1 MIKKDKIYELKIE
14 EDDEISGI
22 DSISLVDEPAIEINW
37 MYFNKTKQEDFHI
50 PDGEDE
56 VYLEKLMK
64 YGQSEEEFLS
74 EGWEFVK
81 VIENGKDNFYSTS
94 PNDDSRLDT
103 DYYRVRF
110 KYDLS
115 PNIAQNPVISTTR
128 NFCKTLIQQN
138 RVWRNEDIEAIT
150 NDFGDSARM
159 WRGGFNC
166 RHRWFQVLYK
176 RTGDIINKSSVNKDK
191 ITGPEGVPIEGTPD
205 FAQPVTVTNKTLGNP
220 SPSTVRNLGLSKDKF
235 AKISID
241 YDDTLSTQRGKD
253 LARRLMNEGND
264 LYIVTRRYSTES
276 YDVYR
281 IAEQLGIPRDK
292 VHFTQGRMK
301 WQKLKELGIQRHID
315 NNPDEIADINKN
327 APLIRADKFEI
338 VAPNVNVYGYHTR
351 YFQICPGAQAT
362 FEHLISMDND
372 EDTIGM
378 IRSAAQVADNVFRIE
393 DEVIKSESAT
403 QHQYDEAVLLV
414 DDFKD
419 IINEIDK
426 ISGMVHDVSYM
437 DGHIDKIKEYLKE
450 DMGYDNN
457 LPSFVDE
464 GIRKKKKK
472 QNMESYSDYPESV
485 KNNAKAV
492 LKYVEENGW
501 GDCGTDVGK
510 QRANQLA
517 NGEPISEE
525 TIQRMYSYLSRH
537 KVDLESSKGY
547 DDGCGKLMYDSWGGL
562 SALSWAESKINSFE
576 KEQMSRQKFATDEE
590 KRIIIGPAMVPDLK
604 IFRKDRE
611 GNPYHVF
618 FSAETIKMI
627 AEKYMRNKYI
637 DNNDE
642 NHNGTAVKDV
652 YVIESWIKED
662 QQDKSNK
669 YGYEDLP
676 IGTWFVSMKV
686 KNDEVWKKVKSGD
699 LAGFS
704 VSGWFS
710 EEAMFAREEIFLQKV
725 VEILK
730 KY

>member
-1 MIKKDKIYELKIE
+1 MIKKDKVYELKIE
-14 EDDEISGI
+14 EDDDLSGI
-22 DSISLVDEPAIEINW
+22 DSISLVDEPAIEVNW
-37 MYFNKTKQEDFHI
+37 MFFNKVKQEDFHI

-56 VYLEKLMK
+56 LYLEKLMK
-64 YGQSEEEFLS
+64 YGQSEEEFLA

-81 VIENGKDNFYSTS
+81 VIENEKDQFYSTN

-115 PNIAQNPVISTTR
+115 PNISQSAIIPTTR

-166 RHRWFQVLYK
+166 RHRWFQILYK

-191 ITGPEGVPIEGTPD
+191 ITGPLGVPLPSTPD
-205 FAQPVTVTNKTLGNP
+205 FVQPNTVTNKTLGNP
-220 SPSTVRNLGLSKDKF
+220 SPSTIRNLGLSKENF

-253 LARRLMNEGND
+253 LARRLMNEGNEVI
-264 LYIVTRRYSTES
+264 IVTRRRKMDGQS
-276 YDVYR
+276 VYR
-281 IAEQLGIPRDK
+281 VAEELGIPRDK
-292 VHFTQGRMK
+292 VFFTEGQLK
-301 WQKLKELGIQRHID
+301 WRKLKELRVQRHID
-315 NNPDEIADINKN
+315 NSPDEIDAIKKN
-327 APLIRADKFEI
+327 APLIRADKFD
-338 VAPNVNVYGYHTR
+338 Y
-351 YFQICPGAQAT
+351 
-362 FEHLISMDND
+362 
-372 EDTIGM
+372 
-378 IRSAAQVADNVFRIE
+378 
-393 DEVIKSESAT
+393 
-403 QHQYDEAVLLV
+403 
-414 DDFKD
+414 
-419 IINEIDK
+419 
-426 ISGMVHDVSYM
+426 DVSGIGGFE
-437 DGHIDKIKEYLKE
+437 DPNIK
-450 DMGYDNN
+450 
-457 LPSFVDE
+457 
-464 GIRKKKKK
+464 KKKKK

-492 LKYVEENGW
+492 LKWVDENGW

-537 KVDLESSKGY
+537 KVDLESSKSY

-562 SALSWAESKINSFE
+562 SALSWAESKVNSFG
-576 KEQMSRQKFATDEE
+576 KNDMSLQKFAIDSEE
-590 KRIIIGPAMVPDLK
+590 KRIVIGPAMVPDLK
-604 IFRKDRE
+604 IYRKDKE
-611 GNPYHVF
+611 GNPYHVY
-618 FSAETIKMI
+618 FSAETIRMI

-642 NHNGTAVKDV
+642 NHDGTAVKDV

-662 QQDKSNK
+662 MQDKSNK
-669 YGYEDLP
+669 YGYNELP

-686 KNDEVWKKVKSGD
+686 KNEDVWNKVKQGE
-699 LAGFS
+699 LNGFS
-704 VSGWFS
+704 VSGYF
-710 EEAMFAREEIFLQKV
+710 EEVASFCREEMF
-725 VEILK
+725 LK
-730 KY
+730 KVAEIIKNIK